1 MWERSPRDCSAT
13 PPVPVGQQ
21 TTALLL
27 GWSLLGLFWGWAVL
41 GSGRLRREVFWDR
54 VRKDDRAQKGSGAQG
69 RTTQGI
75 WGSGAGLEAK
85 CRYRYQQVPLAELV
99 PLGRDTSSA
108 GGCWVW
114 GSGWP
119 LSRWGLPARLDLLCG
134 SGGAMVG
141 LCRECS
147 PFLILTAS
155 RGRAAVSCPATVGC
169 GLELSPWP
177 RRTGCSH
184 VGGPRHPVT
193 GAGVRPSISHRGA
206 DIGEQWDGAGTG
218 GHVGSLDRCHQ
229 PGGDT
234 VPCCMAAAHP
244 CSTRAAA
251 RALLSPLQGIGSGE
265 PSAAVFSPAGA
276 SPDQEHRRAA
286 ASWLECP
293 MEQGGAGTGGTGDTV
308 PPEAAAPA
316 VPQAAQPQ
324 RGTAPAAT
332 LAQHKG
338 TDEPGQEKAGGG
350 MTEQEQETALAAPEL
365 QDGREAVP
373 GEEDSAVQH
382 DGGQAAS
389 TGDKVPAATEA
400 QGVGKDE
407 NEKPGKKKAPAAGEL
422 KGGKASATAK
432 AKDGGKDE
440 PMEGK
445 GQAVTEAQDGGKD
458 KPKKE
463 ETPGGSG
470 AESGGKAE
478 STEEKALAA
487 ANSEGGKAKP
497 VEETALAAAQAQDG
511 GKADPAKEKITVVAK
526 QEVPATAKALDE
538 GKQDAKAEQAPADTK
553 PAKEK
558 TTAAAKEKAPNAAK
572 AQSGKN
578 KEVKAE
584 KAPAVKKAPDGGKE
598 EPAQEKPPAP
608 AKEKAPDSVKEKAV
622 IPAKEKAPDAAKAQD
637 AEKAAAKAEE
647 TPAEKMAQG
656 GGKKEPAEEKS
667 PAAVKV
673 QDGGKKTAKVEKS
686 TVASKAGDEGKD
698 SKKEKVPAAAK
709 AQDGGKKAAE
719 VEPPM
724 PGAEAGDGAVEPTE
738 AAAMAVV
745 KAQGEGEEVSKGTE
759 GQPPTIPEAPRPS
772 LLQSL
777 SCPAACHREEQPWAE
792 VAEME
797 TIEEES
803 TMVEL
808 KEGLTEP
815 GSGPPALGD
824 LQPLEPPGTPQERTL
839 PSATAQP
846 PDPAGVVEQPGPGVQ
861 PSLTEAKPPPSPY
874 LTPDFGKEDPFEIL
888 DDVPPPPAPFAHRTV
903 TLRSASVS
911 SQFSL
916 NSKNILGGG
925 KFGEVHTCTEKE
937 TGLKLAA
944 KVIRKQGAKDKE
956 MVLLEI
962 DVMNQLNHHN
972 LIQLYD
978 AIETPREIILFME
991 FVEGG
996 ELFERI
1002 IDDDYH
1008 LTEVDCMVFVRQICE
1023 GIRFMHHMG
1032 VLHLD
1037 LKPENI
1043 LCVTATGHMVKI
1055 IDFGLARRLSGLSP
1069 FLGDDDTETLNNVLA
1084 ANWYFDEETFESV
1097 SNEAKDFVSN
1107 LIIKDKS
1114 ARMSADQCLQHPWL
1128 NNLAEKAKRSNRRLK
1143 SQVLLKKY
1151 VMRRRWKKNFI
1162 GVCAANRFRKITSS
1176 GSLTALGI

>member
-1 MWERSPRDCSAT
+1 
-13 PPVPVGQQ
+13 
-21 TTALLL
+21 
-27 GWSLLGLFWGWAVL
+27 
-41 GSGRLRREVFWDR
+41 
-54 VRKDDRAQKGSGAQG
+54 
-69 RTTQGI
+69 
-75 WGSGAGLEAK
+75 
-85 CRYRYQQVPLAELV
+85 
-99 PLGRDTSSA
+99 
-108 GGCWVW
+108 
-114 GSGWP
+114 
-119 LSRWGLPARLDLLCG
+119 
-134 SGGAMVG
+134 
-141 LCRECS
+141 
-147 PFLILTAS
+147 
-155 RGRAAVSCPATVGC
+155 
-169 GLELSPWP
+169 
-177 RRTGCSH
+177 
-184 VGGPRHPVT
+184 
-193 GAGVRPSISHRGA
+193 
-206 DIGEQWDGAGTG
+206 
-218 GHVGSLDRCHQ
+218 
-229 PGGDT
+229 
-234 VPCCMAAAHP
+234 
-244 CSTRAAA
+244 
-251 RALLSPLQGIGSGE
+251 
-265 PSAAVFSPAGA
+265 
-276 SPDQEHRRAA
+276 
-286 ASWLECP
+286 LECP
-293 MEQGGAGTGGTGDTV
+293 MERGGGADGADTGGTG
-308 PPEAAAPA
+308 PPQTQRSAAPA
-316 VPQAAQPQ
+316 APQAAQPQ
-324 RGTAPAAT
+324 TATAAAAT
-332 LAQHKG
+332 VARDGG
-338 TDEPGQEKAGGG
+338 TDEPGGGK
-350 MTEQEQETALAAPEL
+350 TETEQETALAAPEP
-365 QDGREAVP
+365 QDGREAVS
-373 GEEDSAVQH
+373 GEAVQH

-389 TGDKVPAATEA
+389 DEGQAAPTGEKVLAATEA
-400 QGVGKDE
+400 QGVGKDGK
-407 NEKPGKKKAPAAGEL
+407 EKPGKKEAPATGEL
-422 KGGKASATAK
+422 KGGKASAAAK

-440 PMEGK
+440 TMERK
-445 GQAVTEAQDGGKD
+445 GLPVIEAQDGGKD

-463 ETPGGSG
+463 EAPGGSG

-497 VEETALAAAQAQDG
+497 MEETALAAAQAQDG
-511 GKADPAKEKITVVAK
+511 GKGEPAKEKIT
-526 QEVPATAKALDE
+526 
-538 GKQDAKAEQAPADTK
+538 
-553 PAKEK
+553 
-558 TTAAAKEKAPNAAK
+558 
-572 AQSGKN
+572 
-578 KEVKAE
+578 
-584 KAPAVKKAPDGGKE
+584 
-598 EPAQEKPPAP
+598 
-608 AKEKAPDSVKEKAV
+608 
-622 IPAKEKAPDAAKAQD
+622 KAPDATKAQD
-637 AEKAAAKAEE
+637 IEKAEAKAEK
-647 TPAEKMAQG
+647 TPDEKMAQG
-656 GGKKEPAEEKS
+656 GDKKEPAKEKS

-698 SKKEKVPAAAK
+698 PKKEKVPATAK

-719 VEPPM
+719 VEPPT

-745 KAQGEGEEVSKGTE
+745 KAQGEGEEMSKGTE
-759 GQPPTIPEAPRPS
+759 GQAPKIPEPPRPA

-797 TIEEES
+797 TIEEET
-803 TMVEL
+803 TMVEP
-808 KEGLTEP
+808 KEGLTEL
-815 GSGPPALGD
+815 GSGPPALEN
-824 LQPLEPPGTPQERTL
+824 LQPLEPASTPQERTL
-839 PSATAQP
+839 PSATGQP
-846 PDPAGVVEQPGPGVQ
+846 PDPAGMVEQPGPGVQ

-916 NSKNILGGG
+916 SSKDILGGG

-1023 GIRFMHHMG
+1023 GIRFMHHMH

-1043 LCVTATGHMVKI
+1043 LCVSATGHMVKI
-1055 IDFGLARRLSGLSP
+1055 IDFGLARRYNPNEKLKVNFGTPEFLSPEVVNYEQVSYSTDMWSMGVITYMLLSGLSP

>member
-1 MWERSPRDCSAT
+1 ADTAGAGGT
-13 PPVPVGQQ
+13 APP
-21 TTALLL
+21 
-27 GWSLLGLFWGWAVL
+27 
-41 GSGRLRREVFWDR
+41 E
-54 VRKDDRAQKGSGAQG
+54 
-69 RTTQGI
+69 TQG
-75 WGSGAGLEAK
+75 
-85 CRYRYQQVPLAELV
+85 
-99 PLGRDTSSA
+99 
-108 GGCWVW
+108 
-114 GSGWP
+114 
-119 LSRWGLPARLDLLCG
+119 
-134 SGGAMVG
+134 
-141 LCRECS
+141 
-147 PFLILTAS
+147 
-155 RGRAAVSCPATVGC
+155 
-169 GLELSPWP
+169 
-177 RRTGCSH
+177 
-184 VGGPRHPVT
+184 
-193 GAGVRPSISHRGA
+193 
-206 DIGEQWDGAGTG
+206 
-218 GHVGSLDRCHQ
+218 
-229 PGGDT
+229 
-234 VPCCMAAAHP
+234 
-244 CSTRAAA
+244 
-251 RALLSPLQGIGSGE
+251 
-265 PSAAVFSPAGA
+265 SAAS
-276 SPDQEHRRAA
+276 AA
-286 ASWLECP
+286 
-293 MEQGGAGTGGTGDTV
+293 
-308 PPEAAAPA
+308 
-316 VPQAAQPQ
+316 PQAAQPQ
-324 RGTAPAAT
+324 GGTEPAAPG
-332 LAQHKG
+332 AQDGG
-338 TDEPGQEKAGGG
+338 TDEPGQEKAAGEAGGG
-350 MTEQEQETALAAPEL
+350 KTEPEQETAPAAPEP

-373 GEEDSAVQH
+373 GEEASAVQR

-389 TGDKVPAATEA
+389 DEGQAASVGEKVLAATEA

-407 NEKPGKKKAPAAGEL
+407 KDKPGKKAPAAGEL
-422 KGGKASATAK
+422 KGGKASSAAK

-440 PMEGK
+440 PREEKPPAVGEPEKGKDEPTEGK
-445 GQAVTEAQDGGKD
+445 GLAVTEAQDGGKD
-458 KPKKE
+458 KPKNE
-463 ETPGGSG
+463 QAPGGSG
-470 AESGGKAE
+470 AVSGEKAE
-478 STEEKALAA
+478 PSEEKALAA
-487 ANSEGGKAKP
+487 TNSEGGKVKP
-497 VEETALAAAQAQDG
+497 MDETALAATQAQDG
-511 GKADPAKEKITVVAK
+511 GKGEPAKEKAIVVAK

-538 GKQDAKAEQAPADTK
+538 GKQAAKVAQGGSKKE

-558 TTAAAKEKAPNAAK
+558 SSAAA
-572 AQSGKN
+572 
-578 KEVKAE
+578 
-584 KAPAVKKAPDGGKE
+584 
-598 EPAQEKPPAP
+598 
-608 AKEKAPDSVKEKAV
+608 
-622 IPAKEKAPDAAKAQD
+622 
-637 AEKAAAKAEE
+637 
-647 TPAEKMAQG
+647 
-656 GGKKEPAEEKS
+656 
-667 PAAVKV
+667 KV
-673 QDGGKKTAKVEKS
+673 QDGGKKTAKVEKP
-686 TVASKAGDEGKD
+686 TAASKAGDGGKD
-698 SKKEKVPAAAK
+698 PTKEKVSVAAAAK
-709 AQDGGKKAAE
+709 AQDGGEKAAE
-719 VEPPM
+719 VEPPTA
-724 PGAEAGDGAVEPTE
+724 GAEAGDGAADPTE
-738 AAAMAVV
+738 AAAMAAV
-745 KAQGEGEEVSKGTE
+745 KAQGEGEKASKETE
-759 GQPPTIPEAPRPS
+759 GQPPTIPEPPRPV

-797 TIEEES
+797 TIEEET
-803 TMVEL
+803 TMVEP

-815 GSGPPALGD
+815 GSGPSALGD

-839 PSATAQP
+839 PSATGQP
-846 PDPAGVVEQPGPGVQ
+846 PDPAGVAEQPGPGVQ

-916 NSKNILGGG
+916 NSKDILGGG

-1023 GIRFMHHMG
+1023 GIRFMHHMC

-1043 LCVTATGHMVKI
+1043 LCVAATGHMVKI
-1055 IDFGLARRLSGLSP
+1055 IDFGLARRYNPNEKLKVNFGTPEFLSPEVVNYEQVSYSTDMWSMGVITYMLLSGLSP

-1084 ANWYFDEETFESV
+1084 ANWYFDEETFESI
-1097 SNEAKDFVSN
+1097 SDEAKDFVSN

-1128 NNLAEKAKRSNRRLK
+1128 NNLAEKAKRCNRRLK